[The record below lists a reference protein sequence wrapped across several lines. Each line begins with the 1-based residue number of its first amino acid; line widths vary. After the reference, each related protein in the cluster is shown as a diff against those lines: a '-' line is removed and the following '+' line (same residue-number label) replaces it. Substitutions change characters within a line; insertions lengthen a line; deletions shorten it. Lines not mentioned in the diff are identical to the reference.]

1 MSKTSQASIRDIL
14 TIVDLGGE
22 RRAAIVAADL
32 ARRTGAHLTGLSLA
46 FDPLVPV
53 YSVGAPIPTEFIT
66 SAHEQ
71 AIADARAAAEA
82 FMAIGERA
90 GISVEARTAES
101 VAGDGFVSV
110 VRNLVLTDLAVVGQ
124 QNPDAPEPMR
134 EALIEAILFQAGL
147 PTLLVPY
154 AGVSGFA
161 PERVVVA
168 WNGSA
173 AAGRAVRAAMPL
185 LAMARHVL
193 VAMVDEGRQLPG
205 EPGADIGAYLA
216 RHDLDVT
223 VRAIAAMPS
232 GAGATLLTFAA
243 EEGADWMV
251 MGAYGHSRLLEF
263 LLGGVTRHVL
273 ASATLPVLLSH

>member
-1 MSKTSQASIRDIL
+1 
-14 TIVDLGGE
+14 
-22 RRAAIVAADL
+22 
-32 ARRTGAHLTGLSLA
+32 
-46 FDPLVPV
+46 
-53 YSVGAPIPTEFIT
+53 
-66 SAHEQ
+66 
-71 AIADARAAAEA
+71 
-82 FMAIGERA
+82 
-90 GISVEARTAES
+90 
-101 VAGDGFVSV
+101 VSV

-193 VAMVDEGRQLPG
+193 VAMVDEGRQPPG

-223 VRAIAAMPS
+223 IRNIAAMPS
-232 GAGATLLTFAA
+232 GSGATLLTFAA

>member
-1 MSKTSQASIRDIL
+1 MSKASQSIRDIL
-14 TIVDLGGE
+14 AIVDLDGE

-46 FDPLVPV
+46 FDPLIPV
-53 YSVGAPIPTEFIT
+53 YSVAAPIPTDFIA
-66 SAHEQ
+66 SAHER
-71 AIADARAAAEA
+71 AIADARAASRA
-82 FMAIGERA
+82 FDAIGEQA
-90 GISVEARTAES
+90 GINVEARTAES
-101 VAGDGFVSV
+101 VAGDGFISV

-134 EALIEAILFQAGL
+134 DALIEAILFQAGL

-154 AGVSGFA
+154 AGVSEFV
-161 PERVVVA
+161 PDRVVVA

-173 AAGRAVRAAMPL
+173 AAGRAVRAAMPM
-185 LAMARHVL
+185 LAMAKHVL
-193 VAMVDEGRQLPG
+193 VAMIDEGRQPPG

-223 VRAIAAMPS
+223 VRNIANMP
-232 GAGATLLTFAA
+232 GGVGATLLTFAA
-243 EEGADWMV
+243 EEGANWMV

-263 LLGGVTRHVL
+263 LLGGVTHHVL
-273 ASATLPVLLSH
+273 GNATLPILMSH

>member
-193 VAMVDEGRQLPG
+193 VAMVDEGRQPPG

-223 VRAIAAMPS
+223 IRNIAAMPS
-232 GAGATLLTFAA
+232 GSGATLLTFAA

-273 ASATLPVLLSH
+273 SNATLPVLMSH